1 MRIAK
6 LERKTNETAISVEI
20 NIDGTGE
27 NDIDTGIGFLD
38 HMLHLV
44 AFHGSFDLKISC
56 HGDLY
61 IDDHHSA
68 EDIGIALGQAFSK
81 ALGDRRGIK
90 RYSGLYIPMDEALC
104 LAAVD
109 ISGRPYLIY
118 NIDFRGEKLG
128 SMSTQSLKEFFRAFA
143 FNAGI
148 TLHINLLYGENDH
161 HKIEAAFKA
170 FAKAMKEASQVVSDD
185 IPSSKGVLV

>member
-1 MRIAK
+1 MRTAK
-6 LERKTNETAISVEI
+6 LERKTNETATSVEI

-27 NDIDTGIGFLD
+27 NSIDTGIGFLD
-38 HMLHLV
+38 HMLCLM

-118 NIDFRGEKLG
+118 NIDFKGEKLG

-170 FAKAMKEASQVVSDD
+170 FARAMKEASQVVSDD